1 MARRG
6 SKSDAGPL
14 LLAGAGF
21 CYSTGNME
29 NAECMVVMYH
39 HVKDRKHPFS
49 WVNGV
54 SEKRFRAQLEK
65 IQKRYRVI
73 GLDDYV
79 RYLYGEA
86 KIPSRAA
93 VLTFDDGLKDHYR
106 VVFPI
111 LRKLGLPASFFPISR
126 SVREEILTI
135 AHKNH
140 FLFHTFPIPELREII
155 QKEVSPRFRD
165 IEKSEGHAL
174 AAQTRYRF
182 DNQDTAAL
190 KYFVNH
196 CLPDNIRKLVISR
209 VFKKTFPEE
218 NEIAR
223 EFYLSEQ
230 EIKEMSGAGLEFGS
244 HSHNHFVL
252 SHASPRAQEQELRLS
267 KNYVERLIKKPVAT
281 LSYPFGHVGEFNETT
296 ISIAK
301 KLGFR
306 AGLANIHK
314 INKGRVDPFSIAR
327 IDAVLV

>member
-1 MARRG
+1 MKLACR
-6 SKSDAGPL
+6 GPL
-14 LLAGAGF
+14 FVALLSSPGL
-21 CYSTGNME
+21 CYSTGNM
-29 NAECMVVMYH
+29 NHTECMVVMYH

-54 SEKRFRAQLEK
+54 SEKRFRAQLEALK
-65 IQKRYRVI
+65 KRYRI
-73 GLDDYV
+73 IALGEYV

-111 LRKLGLPASFFPISR
+111 LKKLGLPAAFFPISR
-126 SVREEILTI
+126 SVREEVLTI

-140 FLFHTFPIPELREII
+140 FLFHTFTIPELRKIIHKEIP
-155 QKEVSPRFRD
+155 SRLRD

-182 DNQDTAAL
+182 DNKDTAAL

-196 CLPDNIRKLVISR
+196 CLPDSVRKLVISR

-223 EFYLSEQ
+223 EFYLSEPEIQ
-230 EIKEMSGAGLEFGS
+230 EMHRAGFEFGS

-252 SHASPRAQEQELRLS
+252 AHASPRLQERELRLS
-267 KNYVERLIKKPVAT
+267 KNYVERLIKKPVMT
-281 LSYPFGHVGEFNETT
+281 LSYPFGHIGEFNETT

-301 KLGFR
+301 KLGFK